1 MNESDAY
8 PMKMQ
13 QLPPNVLRRQS
24 PAAFAA
30 ICLILFLAA
39 CKSSTETASSPVN
52 VEATT
57 AKILAISEHIRSDAV
72 LYPLAQA
79 AIAPR
84 ISAPVKR
91 FLVQRGA
98 HVKAGQLLAEL
109 EHKDLAAASMDN
121 RGGYDQA
128 RAAYQTATKAQV
140 PEDFQKAQLDVGQT
154 KANLDVAQRTF
165 DSRQVL
171 FREGALPGRDLDVA
185 KSALVQ
191 AKAANDIAI
200 HHYESLQSVS
210 RAAALQ
216 SAKGQLDSAEGK
228 YLGAEAQLSYSEI
241 RSPIDGVVTERPLYP
256 GETAAAG
263 TPLITVMDTS
273 ALLAKLHLPQA
284 QAQRLKLGAAA
295 EVRIAGV
302 DEPVPAKVIL
312 ISPALDI
319 GSTTLE
325 VWVRVENHKGDL
337 KPGTPASVSIVGGT
351 LKDALVVPSLSLMTD
366 NAGAKKVMLILDG
379 IAKAKTV
386 EVGIE
391 DEGMA
396 QILSGLKA
404 GDQVVTTGAY
414 ALDDGSKVKVVS
426 SAEMEKDSGEKP
438 GAGGG
443 H

>member
-1 MNESDAY
+1 VNESDFY
-8 PMKMQ
+8 PMKISN
-13 QLPPNVLRRQS
+13 LPLNGRNCQRTVVVTMTCMAL
-24 PAAFAA
+24 
-30 ICLILFLAA
+30 LLAA
-39 CKSSTETASSPVN
+39 CKSSPDTASTAVN

-57 AKILAISEHIRSDAV
+57 AKIQPISEHVRTDAI

-84 ISAPVKR
+84 ISAPVKK

-109 EHKDLAAASMDN
+109 ENKDLAAASMDN

-128 RAAYQTATKAQV
+128 KAAYQTATKAQV
-140 PEDFQKAQLDVGQT
+140 PEDYQRAQLDVEQS
-154 KANLDVAQRTF
+154 KANLDVAQKIF

-171 FREGALPGRDLDVA
+171 FAQGALPGRDLDSA
-185 KSALVQ
+185 KASLVQ
-191 AKAANDIAI
+191 AKAAYDIAL
-200 HHYESLQSVS
+200 HHFESAQSVS

-228 YLGAEAQLSYSEI
+228 YLGAEAQYSYSEI

-273 ALLAKLHLPQA
+273 ALLAKLHLPQS
-284 QAQRLKLGAAA
+284 QAQRLKVGAAA
-295 EVRIAGV
+295 EVQVTGV
-302 DEPVPAKVIL
+302 DEPIPAKVTL
-312 ISPALDI
+312 ISPALDP

-325 VWVRVENHKGDL
+325 VWVRVENAKGEL
-337 KPGTPASVSIVGGT
+337 KPGTPARVAIVGAT
-351 LKDALVVPSLSLMTD
+351 LKDALVVPSLSLITD
-366 NAGAKKVMLILDG
+366 NAGAKKVMLIQDG
-379 IAKAKTV
+379 VAKAHVV
-386 EVGIE
+386 EVGVE
-391 DEGMA
+391 DGEMV
-396 QILSGLKA
+396 QIVNGLKA
-404 GDQVVTTGAY
+404 GDQVVTTGAF

-426 SAEMEKDSGEKP
+426 SSEMEKDAGEKP
-438 GAGGG
+438 EAGGD

>member
-1 MNESDAY
+1 
-8 PMKMQ
+8 MKMSE
-13 QLPPNVLRRQS
+13 LPPKVRDGKCFVS
-24 PAAFAA
+24 VAA
-30 ICLILFLAA
+30 ISLSLCLAA
-39 CKSSTETASSPVN
+39 CKSSSDTASPAVN

-57 AKILAISEHIRSDAV
+57 AKVQTISEHIRTDAV

-84 ISAPVKR
+84 ISSPVKR

-109 EHKDLAAASMDN
+109 ENKDLAAASMDN

-128 RAAYQTATKAQV
+128 KAAYQTATKAQV
-140 PEDFQKAQLDVGQT
+140 PEDLQKAQLDVELA
-154 KANLDVAQRTF
+154 KANLDVAQKMF

-171 FREGALPGRDLDVA
+171 FAQGALPGRDLDAA
-185 KSALVQ
+185 KAALVQ
-191 AKAANDIAI
+191 AKDANDIAVR
-200 HHYESLQSVS
+200 HLESLQSVS
-210 RAAALQ
+210 HAAALQ

-284 QAQRLKLGAAA
+284 QAQRLKTGAAA
-295 EVRIAGV
+295 EVKVAGV
-302 DEPVPAKVIL
+302 DEPIPAKVTL
-312 ISPALDI
+312 ISPALDP

-325 VWVRVENHKGDL
+325 VWVRVENPKGDL
-337 KPGTPASVSIVGGT
+337 KPGTPARVAIVGNT
-351 LKDALVVPSLSLMTD
+351 LKDALIVPSLSLITD
-366 NAGAKKVMLILDG
+366 SAGSKKVMLVQDG
-379 IAKAKTV
+379 VAKAQTV
-386 EVGIE
+386 EIGIE
-391 DEGMA
+391 DEGMV
-396 QILSGLKA
+396 QILSGLKS

-426 SAEMEKDSGEKP
+426 SSEMEKD
-438 GAGGG
+438 AGGKAEAG
-443 H
+443 GAH